1 MSLRVERKN
10 LAFFSEIVTLAR
22 RSASARGSG
31 KALMERK
38 DRPAK
43 IRNRVIARGNFATPA
58 GTKKSPER
66 DGRSTGRNGQEAQQA
81 APPGLLR
88 FYDHLYRSF
97 ESL

>member
-22 RSASARGSG
+22 RSACLREAAPAEAGFRARVGT
-31 KALMERK
+31 ALIERK

-58 GTKKSPER
+58 GTKKSPEG

-81 APPGLLR
+81 APP
-88 FYDHLYRSF
+88 
-97 ESL
+97 